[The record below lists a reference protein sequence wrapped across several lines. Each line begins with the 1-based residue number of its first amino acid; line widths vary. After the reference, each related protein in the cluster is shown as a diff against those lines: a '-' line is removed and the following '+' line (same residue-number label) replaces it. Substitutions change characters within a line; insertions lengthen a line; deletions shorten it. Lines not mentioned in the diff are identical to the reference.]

1 MPTYPFFLLFTHE
14 ETPRPFI
21 QNRPALP
28 SWKLQTPVG
37 NRPSTV
43 PRVVHAGQIRASFL
57 RAPALSTLSHVKSWS
72 SLRNGRSA
80 RSAPFAETPKNRRA
94 PKQSSS
100 PNLAVCLHI
109 LLRHCKEH
117 FYTVILSRNN
127 RSSMPFTLNAHTEQ
141 DPANHPQRNNNWQK
155 EYDDPTITKTQI
167 PMHTRTEPTTRS
179 QKSSYNTC

>member
-57 RAPALSTLSHVKSWS
+57 RAPALSTLSHVKAWS
-72 SLRNGRSA
+72 SLPKRPKHA
-80 RSAPFAETPKNRRA
+80 RPALAEKPKNRRA

-117 FYTVILSRNN
+117 FYTVTLSRNN
-127 RSSMPFTLNAHTEQ
+127 RSSMPFTLNTHTEQ
-141 DPANHPQRNNNWQK
+141 DPANHPQRNNNGQK

-167 PMHTRTEPTTRS
+167 PMHTRTESKRYSAQST
-179 QKSSYNTC
+179 YNAC